1 MSLFRDLVLVAGLM
15 SFAGATMAEASGPD
29 FYRVSGVVSHDVLTL
44 RTGPSAR
51 YPKVGE
57 LSADENG
64 LANLGCIGG
73 LTLAQWEQAT
83 AEERAASRYRRWCLI
98 GFERRIAWVAGRY
111 LAEGAPPDGFDSGA
125 PLGRLA
131 GSEWRVTLLGPST
144 VQAELF
150 VAFGS
155 EGMLSGHGG
164 CNRLNGR
171 YQQDGSALSIGP
183 VATTRMNCEP
193 GIMDIEQRFVAALEA
208 GSRLVARHLVL
219 GLLDDTNEIVAQ
231 FRRTD
236 FD

>member
-1 MSLFRDLVLVAGLM
+1 MRIFRNLVIVASLM
-15 SFAGATMAEASGPD
+15 SVSSTTMAEAPGPD
-29 FYRVSGVVSHDVLTL
+29 FYRVFDVSPNDVLNM
-44 RTGPSAR
+44 RTGPSAH

-57 LSADENG
+57 LPFDANG

-73 LTLAQWEQAT
+73 LMLAQWEQAT
-83 AEERAASRYRRWCLI
+83 AEERAASRHRRWCLI

-193 GIMDIEQRFVAALEA
+193 GIMDIEQTFVAALEA
-208 GSRLVARHLVL
+208 GSRMVARHLVL
-219 GLLDDTNEIVAQ
+219 GLLDDKNEIVAQ
-231 FRRTD
+231 FRRMD